1 MKVRRGERR
10 AESGKSGRSTGPH
23 LHYEVMYRGKYV
35 NPYNYFDMDMPL
47 DEYRSMV
54 AKSSAESENITEE
67 NFRATLKRGASR

>member
-1 MKVRRGERR
+1 
-10 AESGKSGRSTGPH
+10 
-23 LHYEVMYRGKYV
+23 MYRGKYV